1 MDYNYDKIFLQRY
14 LNGDCSVEEEQKF
27 YNWLG
32 DSEKIEDSSWIIKI
46 WEESGKSEEIVLGAE
61 ERILQKVL
69 GGITKNPKLAI
80 EKTHFEQAIHSPNSN
95 FWQQNPLLR
104 YASIILAVLIPIVV
118 YNFIISENLP
128 PEPEQ
133 FTEKVTHNGQH
144 LTFNLEDGTQVTLNA
159 NSQLRY
165 PLEFS
170 DSSRVVS
177 VKGEAFFDV
186 AKDSKRPFTV
196 VTGAVS
202 TTALGTSFNV
212 HFHKEESLSE
222 ISLITGSVRVEMK
235 DNFGKISDIQLVPGE
250 QLVYQVDEGSYSTN
264 FFDYLA
270 IAGWKDGTIYFKES
284 GIEEIIKRLE
294 VWYDVEIEMTGNLN
308 RIKKDSWTYT
318 GKFDSQ
324 TLENV
329 LRGISYVKNFSFEI
343 KDKNVKL
350 MFN

>member
-1 MDYNYDKIFLQRY
+1 MDYNYDKDFLQRY
-14 LNGDCSVEEEQKF
+14 LNDDCSEEEKLNF
-27 YNWLG
+27 YKWLG
-32 DSEKIEDSSWIIKI
+32 NSEKIEKSSWVIKI

-69 GGITKNPKLAI
+69 GGITNNSKLAI
-80 EKTHFEQAIHSPNSN
+80 EKTNFKQVIYYPKSN
-95 FWQQNPLLR
+95 FWQLNPLLR
-104 YASIILAVLIPIVV
+104 YASIILAILIPIVV

-128 PEPEQ
+128 QEPVQ

-144 LTFNLEDGTQVTLNA
+144 LTFRLDDGTQVTLNA

-177 VKGEAFFDV
+177 MKGEAFFDV

-250 QLVYQVDEGSYSTN
+250 QLVYQIDNGSYTTK
-264 FFDYLA
+264 FFDYLY

-284 GIEEIIKRLE
+284 GINEIIEKLE

-308 RIKKDSWTYT
+308 RIKKDNWTYT
-318 GKFDSQ
+318 GKFDNQ

-329 LRGISYVKNFSFEI
+329 LRGISYVKYFSFEI
-343 KDKNVKL
+343 NDKNVEL